1 MLSCSMEYPT
11 PTEPEPSDDELE
23 EMACDS
29 MVEAT
34 DGCTVEPDGTCEHG
48 HPSWLLHLG
57 LI

>member
-1 MLSCSMEYPT
+1 VNAKWPKPKISKP
-11 PTEPEPSDDELE
+11 DLE
-23 EMACDS
+23 ELQDAVLDGVC
-29 MVEAT
+29 ETT